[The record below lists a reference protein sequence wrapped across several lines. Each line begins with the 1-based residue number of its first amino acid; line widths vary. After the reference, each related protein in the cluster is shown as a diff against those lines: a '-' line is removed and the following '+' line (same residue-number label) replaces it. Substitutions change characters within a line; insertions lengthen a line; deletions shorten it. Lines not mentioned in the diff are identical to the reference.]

1 MQVLQALVMTVATQ
15 ICTGVVIYDIDDYT
29 IAFQFRLDEGA
40 DAFIDAISVYEGR
53 LSFSRLGLDVLVTFA
68 ED

>member
-1 MQVLQALVMTVATQ
+1 MLQALVMTVATQ
-15 ICTGVVIYDIDDYT
+15 ICTEVVIYDIDDYT

-40 DAFIDAISVYEGR
+40 YAFIGAISVYEGR